1 MVNDYHIPVMVEEVI
16 ELLQCQKGNIVLD
29 ATLGE
34 GGHSYK
40 ILERVSLRLLIG
52 IDWDPLAI
60 EISKER
66 LKKFQAVI
74 KLINTGF
81 QNIKS
86 VLGQIQLESVDGVLF
101 DLGISSHQVNDAQR
115 GFSFKREGPL
125 DMRMDLSKEKKAYD
139 IVNNC
144 PLEELEKIILCYG
157 EERWAKKIARSIC
170 EDRPISTTTQL
181 SQVIM
186 DSIPSKFH
194 SKRIHPATKTFQ
206 AIRIAVN
213 DELENLQ
220 FGLKEAIHVLNARGR
235 IVVISYH
242 SLEDRIVK
250 EVFKS
255 LSQDCICPPDFPK
268 CVCSFKKKIKII
280 TKRPIVPRSEEII
293 RNPRARSAKIR
304 AAEKI

>member
-34 GGHSYK
+34 GGHSCK

-144 PLEELEKIILCYG
+144 PLEELEKIIFCYG
-157 EERWAKKIARSIC
+157 EEKWAKKIARSIYGN
-170 EDRPISTTTQL
+170 RPISTTTQL
-181 SQVIM
+181 SRIIM

-220 FGLKEAIHVLNARGR
+220 FGLKEAIHVLNAGGR